1 VFVRDFAANTL
12 VLVSRARGAEGAPA
26 DGDSFFPVIS
36 ADGGHVAFSSRAKN
50 LAPGLPDDVL
60 QVYRRD
66 LGAQRTELVSRRSG
80 RDGAPSATDALPG
93 AVSVDGGCV
102 AFSGDAA
109 LVGPVSDY
117 QQSFVRTSG
126 ADCSPP
132 VYPPDDDGGAPVDGA
147 GGPDGGGVDPGPTG
161 GDARDTTAP
170 VLSGVR
176 LDRRRFRAKRGG
188 AVLRFRSSEAGTL
201 AIRVDRLVRRGRRT
215 RALRAGTITRSVR
228 AGAGRVRL
236 TAKVGRR
243 RLRPGAYRL
252 TVLVRDAAGNRSRAV
267 RLRLTIVRG

>member
-1 VFVRDFAANTL
+1 V
-12 VLVSRARGAEGAPA
+12 
-26 DGDSFFPVIS
+26 
-36 ADGGHVAFSSRAKN
+36 
-50 LAPGLPDDVL
+50 
-60 QVYRRD
+60 
-66 LGAQRTELVSRRSG
+66 
-80 RDGAPSATDALPG
+80 
-93 AVSVDGGCV
+93 
-102 AFSGDAA
+102 
-109 LVGPVSDY
+109 
-117 QQSFVRTSG
+117 
-126 ADCSPP
+126 
-132 VYPPDDDGGAPVDGA
+132 
-147 GGPDGGGVDPGPTG
+147 TG

-201 AIRVDRLVRRGRRT
+201 AIRVDRRVRRGRRT

-236 TAKVGRR
+236 TAKIGRR

-252 TVLVRDAAGNRSRAV
+252 TVVVRDAAGNRSRAV